1 MLYFFVTEEEN
12 IADRY
17 LRRSN
22 ELLAGFSKDLTEEKR
37 QKRSEGSAE
46 NLGDEIRALE
56 KLYVKDLDARNP
68 IQKKYVEQ
76 YIFISCFILL
86 FGIQVGG
93 GIITM
98 TSSLLCLCW
107 SHDKCIHDY
116 RLFLSSGNS

>member
-93 GIITM
+93 GDNNYDVIVAL
-98 TSSLLCLCW
+98 SLLV
-107 SHDKCIHDY
+107 S
-116 RLFLSSGNS
+116 